1 MARPKKPE
9 TMETVSIRLPAP
21 MAREIDVYV
30 DELREEMPLLPIS
43 RTDAVRQLLALA
55 LEARKRGKKKTQRPT
70 SSQS

>member
-1 MARPKKPE
+1 VARPKKPE

-55 LEARKRGKKKTQRPT
+55 LEARKRRKKRK
-70 SSQS
+70 